1 MKRSEGEIHGRK
13 KKKDEVKEYFLKMLI
28 SQLMEQISH
37 SHVTS
42 LIF

>member
-1 MKRSEGEIHGRK
+1 MKRSEGEIHGR